1 MTENKEMKTEQEYI
15 KIQLSDISPNPQVD
29 YMHTLYG
36 DENLIKTRSNPL
48 EQLTRGQ
55 LTSCDEVVICSMYT
69 RNNIEDLLCFPFFYT
84 YKKDDNNN
92 MTENKD
98 FEIKD
103 FEIKDLISL
112 DNIMI
117 ENNLDF
123 KEAKVE
129 QEGLQNTYFKQIYRR
144 YTQFECEKEPLVW

>member
-36 DENLIKTRSNPL
+36 DEMVGTRSNPL

-103 FEIKDLISL
+103 IISL

-117 ENNLDF
+117 ENN
-123 KEAKVE
+123 
-129 QEGLQNTYFKQIYRR
+129 
-144 YTQFECEKEPLVW
+144 

>member
-15 KIQLSDISPNPQVD
+15 KIQLSDISPGPRVD

-36 DENLIKTRSNPL
+36 DDNLVGTRSIPL
-48 EQLTRGQ
+48 GQ

-69 RNNIEDLLCFPFFYT
+69 AGNNIEDVCLMNNTC
-84 YKKDDNNN
+84 KKDDNNN

-103 FEIKDLISL
+103 LISL
-112 DNIMI
+112 ANIMI
-117 ENNLDF
+117 ENNLDY

-129 QEGLQNTYFKQIYRR
+129 QKRCVKCRVTKPIIDFSRLF
-144 YTQFECEKEPLVW
+144 VDS